1 MVAMLNRLVR
11 RPPDMT
17 KSAFKRTALL
27 TRNRS
32 HNRTRTR
39 PRTRILF
46 RVLVLSIALFPD
58 ETLAAPK
65 GAPFSRRSP
74 RKSVPR
80 YADSD
85 GNFVLVVSG
94 SFEANNTKKL
104 VEIVYDPLIEAIQL
118 GSLVMLKFGVGPVG
132 LK

>member
-1 MVAMLNRLVR
+1 MARHRPTDFATSRQHAGCAAEFSGCVSKSSSFCLV
-11 RPPDMT
+11 
-17 KSAFKRTALL
+17 
-27 TRNRS
+27 
-32 HNRTRTR
+32 
-39 PRTRILF
+39 
-46 RVLVLSIALFPD
+46 VLPHCRAKLS
-58 ETLAAPK
+58 LA
-65 GAPFSRRSP
+65 
-74 RKSVPR
+74 R